1 MTAIA
6 TETVI
11 RTHVHLT
18 ALRERG
24 SAELT
29 GQEAR
34 KRNEL
39 RLAAHSLVGAA
50 SIGKAVLTVS
60 QDDDQGVVVRH

>member
-1 MTAIA
+1 MSNLCRVWA
-6 TETVI
+6 VLKNYPLGNGF
-11 RTHVHLT
+11 HLS
-18 ALRERG
+18 ALRELG

-39 RLAAHSLVGAA
+39 RLAAHSLIGPVSVGKR
-50 SIGKAVLTVS
+50 GCV
-60 QDDDQGVVVRH
+60 